1 MGNVICQICN
11 IKVWSRYKK
20 THAEKHKQ
28 EHKEELK
35 NE

>member
-11 IKVWSRYKK
+11 TKVWARYKK

-28 EHKEELK
+28 EHKENIK
-35 NE
+35 